1 MEQETLTIKF
11 DGQNHQ
17 VDVQTFAYSVLSFT
31 TVIKE
36 ANKKNGG
43 NPININIKAPEK
55 GSLLVDLVTNAI
67 NNPTLLSSTTVLAST
82 INIVGGVYALHKFI
96 SGKKTKE
103 TKTVSGSTIITL
115 EDNSTLTIADNVYNI
130 YMTTPAIS
138 DSISKNFAA
147 LGEDPAVTNF

>member
-17 VDVQTFAYSVLSFT
+17 VDVQTFVYSVINFT

-55 GSLLVDLVTNAI
+55 VVCL
-67 NNPTLLSSTTVLAST
+67 
-82 INIVGGVYALHKFI
+82 
-96 SGKKTKE
+96 
-103 TKTVSGSTIITL
+103 
-115 EDNSTLTIADNVYNI
+115 
-130 YMTTPAIS
+130 
-138 DSISKNFAA
+138 
-147 LGEDPAVTNF
+147 